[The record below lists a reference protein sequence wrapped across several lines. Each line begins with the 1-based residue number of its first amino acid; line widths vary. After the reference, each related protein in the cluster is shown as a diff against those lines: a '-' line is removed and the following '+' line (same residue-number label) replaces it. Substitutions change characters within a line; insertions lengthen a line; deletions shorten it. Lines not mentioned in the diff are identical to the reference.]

1 MMVEAAAYTNPILAI
16 AEPVSSP
23 KKISSNDL
31 SRDGN
36 SKAGDLIY
44 FKDEVNG
51 HNDLYTAF
59 ADTDSSQDA
68 GRDTYSSQEGAPEMD
83 LEGHAL
89 RVHFKSNQETGRVAI
104 SVINAETDEI
114 IREIPSEEV
123 LRISEKIQKNIGLIF
138 DQNM

>member
-1 MMVEAAAYTNPILAI
+1 MMVEAAAYTNPVLAI
-16 AEPVSSP
+16 AEPVNSP

-44 FKDEVNG
+44 SINEVSG
-51 HNDLYTAF
+51 HTDLDSAF
-59 ADTDSSQDA
+59 GVMDSSQDV
-68 GRDTYSSQEGAPEMD
+68 GRDTYSSQEKASEMD
-83 LEGHAL
+83 LDNHAL

-123 LRISEKIQKNIGLIF
+123 LRISEKIKKNIGLIF
-138 DQNM
+138 DRNM